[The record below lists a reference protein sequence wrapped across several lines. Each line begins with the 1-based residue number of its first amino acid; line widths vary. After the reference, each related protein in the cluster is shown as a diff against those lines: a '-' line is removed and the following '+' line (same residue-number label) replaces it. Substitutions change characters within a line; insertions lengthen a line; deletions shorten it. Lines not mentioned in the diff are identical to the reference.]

1 MIKITLIK
9 ELNGKELIEKFRKK
23 YGSIESLERAFE
35 RDSEDVKLYMDL
47 GDWKYFIDN
56 PDEKIKETEVIYTD
70 KSKID
75 TIELELLGVIKTEHP
90 SSVSELAKLANKDLS
105 SVQKKVKNLNES
117 GFIELKKGTKNSK
130 MPIVNYDKIEIG
142 I

>member
-9 ELNGKELIEKFRKK
+9 ELNGKKLVEKFKEK

-35 RDSEDVKLYMDL
+35 RDSENVKLYMDL

-56 PDEKIKETEVIYTD
+56 PDEKIKETDIIYTD

-75 TIELELLGVIKTEHP
+75 TIELELLGAIKTEHP
-90 SSVSELAKLANKDLS
+90 SSVSELAKIANKDLS
-105 SVQKKVKNLNES
+105 SVQKKIKNLNEA
-117 GFIELKKGTKNSK
+117 GFIELKKGAKNSK
-130 MPIVNYDKIEIG
+130 IPVVNYDKIEIA

>member
-1 MIKITLIK
+1 MIKITLIR
-9 ELNGKELIEKFRKK
+9 ELTGKELIEKFKEK
-23 YGSIESLERAFE
+23 YRSVESLERAFE
-35 RDSEDVKLYMDL
+35 RDSENVKLYMDL

-56 PDEKIKETEVIYTD
+56 PDEKIKETEIIYAD

-90 SSVSELAKLANKDLS
+90 SSVSELAKIANKDLS
-105 SVQKKVKNLNES
+105 SVQKKVKTLNEN
-117 GFIELKKGTKNSK
+117 GFIELKEGVKNSK
-130 MPIVNYDKIEIG
+130 IPVVNYDKIEIA

>member
-1 MIKITLIK
+1 MIKITLIR
-9 ELNGKELIEKFRKK
+9 ELTGKELIEKFKEK
-23 YGSIESLERAFE
+23 YRSVESLERAFE
-35 RDSEDVKLYMDL
+35 RDSENVKLYMDL

>member
-9 ELNGKELIEKFRKK
+9 ELTGKELIEKFKEK
-23 YGSIESLERAFE
+23 YRSIESLERAFE
-35 RDSEDVKLYMDL
+35 RDSENVKLYMDL
-47 GDWKYFIDN
+47 GDWEYFIDN
-56 PDEKIKETEVIYTD
+56 PDEKIKETEIIYTD

-90 SSVSELAKLANKDLS
+90 SSVSELAKIANKDLS
-105 SVQKKVKNLNES
+105 SVQKKVKTLNEN
-117 GFIELKKGTKNSK
+117 GFIDLKEGVKNSK
-130 MPIVNYDKIEIG
+130 IPIVNYDKIEIA